1 MYYPHVKQEGA
12 NTMPRGAGGNYSVMR
27 IRNISLKNGGGGA
40 AEIYLCIE

>member
-27 IRNISLKNGGGGA
+27 IRNISLKNGA